1 MENAIWN
8 KTEKPE
14 APLFPFYLP
23 CACGLLLEK
32 NMQGTVSFLA
42 CLWGAA
48 DREGGGV
55 CQDSAA
61 HHRQPP
67 CQPPITLGRSVN
79 VS

>member
-14 APLFPFYLP
+14 SPLFPFYLP

-32 NMQGTVSFLA
+32 NMQCTVSFLA

-48 DREGGGV
+48 DREGGSVRTLLPTLGSHPV
-55 CQDSAA
+55 S
-61 HHRQPP
+61 H
-67 CQPPITLGRSVN
+67 PITLGGSVN